1 MLSDLRKLRAL
12 RAVGSLRSFSAA
24 AEALEY
30 TQSAISQQIA
40 ALEAEVGITLVER
53 TRPPG
58 LTEAGRLL
66 IAESAPLFE
75 HLASVEARLDG
86 LRGLRAGSLRMA
98 SFGSAFST
106 LLVSAVARFRSEHP
120 EVELELSEMID
131 SIPKL
136 RAGELDLALVF
147 DWSNA
152 PAAPDPALDRQFLF
166 DDDLRVVLPAEHPL
180 TRRRTVPLKALAA
193 ERWITPSPH
202 GSAAVYWNM
211 LEELAGRAGFIPT
224 VAHELDSL
232 VATQAFIAAGQGI
245 ALMNDLTIP
254 RSHPGLAVRSIEP
267 RVVRRVWTAQMR
279 DRNWPPA
286 KAMIQLLRRSAAEWS
301 AESSYDDP

>member
-12 RAVGSLRSFSAA
+12 RAVADLRSFSAA
-24 AEALEY
+24 ADALEY

-40 ALEAEVGITLVER
+40 TLEAELGITLVER

-66 IAESAPLFE
+66 IAESVPIFE
-75 HLASVEARLDG
+75 HLASVEGRLDA

-98 SFGSAFST
+98 SFGSAFPT
-106 LLVSAVARFRSEHP
+106 LLAPAVARFRSDHP
-120 EVELELSEMID
+120 AVELEVSETIE

-136 RAGELDLALVF
+136 RTGELDLALVF

-152 PAAPDPALDRQFLF
+152 PAAPDPALDRQFLL
-166 DDDLRVVLPAEHPL
+166 DDDLRLILPAEHPL
-180 TRRRTVPLKALAA
+180 VRRRTVPLTALAG
-193 ERWITPSPH
+193 ERWITPRPS
-202 GSAAVYWNM
+202 GSAAVYWRM
-211 LEELAGRAGFIPT
+211 LEELAGQAGFTPT

-232 VATQAFIAAGQGI
+232 TATQAFVAAGQGI

-254 RSHPGLAVRSIEP
+254 RSHPGLAVRSITP
-267 RVVRRVWTAQMR
+267 RVVRQVWTAQVR

-286 KAMIQLLRRSAAEWS
+286 RAMIQLLRRSGEEWS
-301 AESSYDDP
+301 AGAS

>member
-12 RAVGSLRSFSAA
+12 RTVGDLRSFSAA

-30 TQSAISQQIA
+30 TQSAVSQQIA
-40 ALEAEVGITLVER
+40 ALEAEVGMTLVER

-66 IAESAPLFE
+66 VAESDPMFE
-75 HLASVEARLDG
+75 HLASVEARLDD

-98 SFGSAFST
+98 SFGSALST
-106 LLVSAVARFRSEHP
+106 LLVSAVARFRSDHP
-120 EVELELSEMID
+120 EVQLELSEMID

-152 PAAPDPALDRQFLF
+152 PTVPDPTLDRQFLL

-180 TRRRTVPLKALAA
+180 ARRRTVPLKALAK

-202 GSAAVYWNM
+202 GTAAIYWKM
-211 LEELAGRAGFIPT
+211 LEELAGQAGFTPT
-224 VAHELDSL
+224 VAYELDSL
-232 VATQAFIAAGQGI
+232 VAAQAFVAAGQGI
-245 ALMNDLTIP
+245 VLTNDLTIP
-254 RSHPGLAVRSIEP
+254 RSHPGLAVRDISP
-267 RVVRRVWTAQMR
+267 RVARRVWTVQMR

-286 KAMIQLLRRSAAEWS
+286 KAMVRLLRRSADEWS
-301 AESSYDDP
+301 AGSS